1 MPDADPLEG
10 REIDLLNSML
20 AALQTK
26 ARAGDE
32 AAVDRVLKILDLK
45 RKYKR
50 DKMLEEQY

>member
-20 AALQTK
+20 AAIQK
-26 ARAGDE
+26 PARDGDKE
-32 AAVDRVLKILDLK
+32 AIALVLKIMEQK
-45 RKYKR
+45 RRYKR